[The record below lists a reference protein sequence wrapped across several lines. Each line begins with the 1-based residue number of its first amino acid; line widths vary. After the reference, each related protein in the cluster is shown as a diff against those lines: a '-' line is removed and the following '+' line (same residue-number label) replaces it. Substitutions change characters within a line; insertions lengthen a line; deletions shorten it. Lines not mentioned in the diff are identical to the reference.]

1 MCVCVCVRERGR
13 EREREREKVS
23 RMTSVFSLAAERMEL
38 LLTAVEKTAGQ
49 DGGITRGSVLN
60 VPILIGVPLSFLQGT
75 SAHHK
80 ICTSL
85 YPNFKPGSP
94 FIEGMSSTCFRFPE
108 WFLRVKLLVC
118 LKCKSK
124 LGLGE

>member
-1 MCVCVCVRERGR
+1 MCVCVCVC

-94 FIEGMSSTCFRFPE
+94 FIEGMSSMCFRFPE

-124 LGLGE
+124 T

>member
-1 MCVCVCVRERGR
+1 MCIQDDFSCVCVCVCVC
-13 EREREREKVS
+13 ERERERESVSVS
-23 RMTSVFSLAAERMEL
+23 RMTSVLSLAAERMEL

-60 VPILIGVPLSFLQGT
+60 VPILIGVPLSFLQRT

-94 FIEGMSSTCFRFPE
+94 LIERMSSTCFGFPE
-108 WFLRVKLLVC
+108 
-118 LKCKSK
+118 
-124 LGLGE
+124 